1 MHRKLKNKPQ
11 SSWFWGWSLRKIPS
25 FRATYLWCNSLVNVE
40 FFTTTWWIFYC
51 GIYTALYI
59 DHFLATISKK
69 NQTNKREQDSS
80 AEMSFKHLSHWITGL
95 KKISW
100 KAPADIPHS
109 ELMWYQ
115 KGLNV
120 REVLVTR
127 SPLLAMSKSWK
138 HVFHQQSKYRTQCL
152 LAFHHFWAAEL
163 ENWFTSV

>member
-11 SSWFWGWSLRKIPS
+11 SSWFWGGSLWKITS
-25 FRATYLWCNSLVNVE
+25 FSATYLWCNSLVNVE

-59 DHFLATISKK
+59 DHFLATIRKK
-69 NQTNKREQDSS
+69 TQETKENRIAPQKWASNIQV
-80 AEMSFKHLSHWITGL
+80 TGL
-95 KKISW
+95 QDLKKSHKKHQQIF
-100 KAPADIPHS
+100 PS
-109 ELMWYQ
+109 ELMCYQ
-115 KGLNV
+115 KGPTI
-120 REVLVTR
+120 REVLVIR

-152 LAFHHFWAAEL
+152 LAFHHFWAAKL